1 MMSILEFV
9 PYLAVFSM
17 IISVFA
23 IVISIFNLAKW
34 VNIEPETTKARVF
47 LDRKF
52 LNTNFKLTFLIIIIS
67 GVLISIH
74 STMEYF
80 QIVGVE
86 FSGFYII
93 YYGLLPAVTV
103 CLLLLA
109 FYWFKLLN
117 MKFR

>member
-1 MMSILEFV
+1 MSSILELV
-9 PYLAVFSM
+9 PYLAIFSM
-17 IISVFA
+17 VISLFA
-23 IVISIFNLAKW
+23 IFISIFNLAKW

-67 GVLISIH
+67 GVLISVH
-74 STMEYF
+74 SMMEYF
-80 QIVGVE
+80 QLVGIE
-86 FSGFYII
+86 FTEFYTI
-93 YYGLLPAVTV
+93 YYSLLPAVTV

-109 FYWFKLLN
+109 YYWFKLLN